1 MRFMIRLSI
10 PPAKFNQAV
19 HDGTAGAKIAKI
31 LDELKPEAVYFAAD
45 GGKRGGVIVAD
56 LKNASEIPKYAEP
69 WFLYF
74 DADVEFIPIMSPED
88 LQKAGIE
95 KLGKKWK

>member
-1 MRFMIRLSI
+1 MRFMIRVSI
-10 PPAKFNQAV
+10 PPKKFNEAV
-19 HDGTAGAKIAKI
+19 RDGTAGAKIGKI
-31 LDELKPEAVYFAAD
+31 LNDLKPEAVYFAAN
-45 GGKRGGVIVAD
+45 GGKRGGFIVAD
-56 LKNASEIPKYAEP
+56 LKSASEIPRYAEP